1 MPSLPV
7 LSGRRIVRALERLGF
22 TVARQKGSHIVMQR
36 GSTGCVVPQHREVK
50 IGTLAAILRQA
61 GLTQEEFGQAASE

>member
-22 TVARQKGSHIVMQR
+22 TVARQKGSHVVMQR
-36 GSTGCVVPQHREVK
+36 GSAGCVVPQHREVK

-61 GLTQEEFGQAASE
+61 GLTQDEFVQAASE